1 MSISRARIRLIIRDN
16 ANGSRKFVA
25 HEIITHGCRNNKAD
39 GTITEPEIYYW
50 DPAPAT
56 NDWRKIKS
64 EYSEVC
70 EILYVR

>member
-39 GTITEPEIYYW
+39 GTISKPEIYYW
-50 DPAPAT
+50 DP
-56 NDWRKIKS
+56 NDAKDHWLEIKDN
-64 EYSEVC
+64 VL